1 MRITKEFL
9 PGEKII
15 ISELVEAD
23 HRSRYVPVTYTV
35 IQRYPHHVLCK
46 DAAGNRRCI
55 QNAELLTAGA
65 IEPYECA
72 MPGNGKTR
80 ERKWNI

>member
-1 MRITKEFL
+1 MRITKVFR
-9 PGEKII
+9 PGEKIEL
-15 ISELVEAD
+15 SEMVTDEV
-23 HRSRYVPVTYTV
+23 RSRYKLVTYTV
-35 IQRYPHHVLCK
+35 IQQYPHHVLCK